1 MIPYHTVNSFS
12 IKINNFKIILRNN
25 TDFVKFMP
33 DEVEVQVGV
42 STCGLGAGFCLLSS
56 SCKAVQGFQSDTNG
70 GHCNGISKGSDSKAS
85 FVCCQYSSGESA
97 SESIPT
103 TTTTPVPP
111 TLITDPTPST
121 TSPPSEDVSFSKQL
135 FFYFSRKK
143 FHTCVFS
150 LSQMS

>member
-1 MIPYHTVNSFS
+1 M
-12 IKINNFKIILRNN
+12 RNN
-25 TDFVKFMP
+25 TDFVKFIP

-42 STCGLGAGFCLLSS
+42 STCGQGAGFCLLSS
-56 SCKAVQGFQSDTNG
+56 SCKAVQGFQSDANG

-85 FVCCQYSSGESA
+85 FVCCQYSSDASA

-111 TLITDPTPST
+111 TLIADPTPST
-121 TSPPSEDVSFSKQL
+121 TSPQSEDVSFSKQL
-135 FFYFSRKK
+135 FVYFSRKKK